1 MNLKRLPTF
10 ATVIVVVPAL
20 ALAACGGGSSSNQ
33 AANPNAGEQSPPG
46 DIPDN
51 QVFVRFTP
59 HGSTFSARVPEGW
72 ARSSAGG
79 AVSFTDKLNTI
90 QMQELPAAA
99 ALTVKAAKQN
109 ELPKLAKTVKGF
121 RAGTVTTVSRPAG
134 QAVRITYLARAKPS
148 AVTGKAGTDSVE
160 RYVFFH
166 NGTDVV
172 LTLSGPRGA
181 DNVDPWKIVTSSVRW
196 TT

>member
-10 ATVIVVVPAL
+10 ATVIVLAPAL
-20 ALAACGGGSSSNQ
+20 ALAACGGGSSSKQ

-51 QVFVRFTP
+51 QVFVRLTP
-59 HGSTFSARVPEGW
+59 HGSNFSVRVPEGW

-90 QMQELPAAA
+90 HMQELPAGA

-109 ELPKLAKTVKGF
+109 ELPKLAQTVRGF
-121 RAGTVTTVSRPAG
+121 RAGTITTVSRPAG

-148 AVTGKAGTDSVE
+148 AVTGKAGTDAVE

-166 NGTDVV
+166 NGKDVV